1 MNFNKGFFTFFTEGN
16 AADYTSIQE
25 GSLGLNLTT
34 FSEISLAHS
43 RRISDRLWIGVNLKM
58 LQGIYN
64 LTTQHFN
71 LEMQGV
77 DFENYIEVSSK
88 AKILLSAPVEF
99 TYDEYQFINDANFY
113 TSNIGTGDI
122 LMPQGNP
129 GFAVDFGFVYKITNK
144 IVLSASVVDLGNI
157 QWKKDVRTLNQES
170 TYRYNPADLSNSYS
184 EELKNYVSPSNV
196 FDSVKE
202 NFRQSF
208 KIIETDISYSQS
220 LPYQLYLGA
229 KYNLTDKLNIG
240 FVFSQQSFRQFNQQ
254 LCSTSIN
261 SRLYKKI
268 SLSGSF
274 IVEENDIFFGFAGN
288 AIVGPMQLSIS
299 ANNISGIVNP
309 SNVYS
314 TIVQLGLKL
323 RL

>member
-1 MNFNKGFFTFFTEGN
+1 
-16 AADYTSIQE
+16 
-25 GSLGLNLTT
+25 
-34 FSEISLAHS
+34 
-43 RRISDRLWIGVNLKM
+43 
-58 LQGIYN
+58 
-64 LTTQHFN
+64 
-71 LEMQGV
+71 
-77 DFENYIEVSSK
+77 
-88 AKILLSAPVEF
+88 
-99 TYDEYQFINDANFY
+99 
-113 TSNIGTGDI
+113 
-122 LMPQGNP
+122 MPQGNP

-229 KYNLTDKLNIG
+229 KYNLTDKLTIG

-254 LCSTSIN
+254 LYSTSIN

-288 AIVGPMQLSIS
+288 ANVGPMQLSIS